1 MLKFVEGLWAWPRLT
16 RAVSLR
22 QALLRLILITLLP
35 LALASAGIAW
45 QLSSAQS
52 NAVEDQL
59 KDTATAL
66 SLAVDREVSG
76 VRGQLEA
83 VAGSRMVDEGRWQ
96 ELHEFLTA
104 LARIRH
110 GAVVAVVDH
119 TGQLKV
125 QTNFAYGA
133 PLPNLWQL
141 ESKREEAVWE
151 GHRLPL
157 SSQGLT
163 RRVIES
169 GEPEVSGVYLSIV
182 ARQPVIGI
190 SVPVVRGEQV
200 RHAIVYSFPTKAL
213 ERALGETDS
222 TTLRLTLIDRS
233 GIVIAKSESSPEQ
246 VGDRVEPASLHD
258 PADRKWWVVQ
268 RTAADGVP
276 VLSALATSD
285 LTGWTVRVSQPV
297 TDALAPAYRAA
308 RNWLVLFGLVLAA
321 AVALAVLLSGRLAA
335 PLVELAHGAGSG
347 AVPLHATGIR
357 EIDVLSERLARAAE
371 SEAQSRSELE
381 RRVAAEERE
390 RAAAESERLVR
401 AHMADLEAADRRKDH
416 FLAML
421 GHELRNPLSP
431 ILNSARLIRLA
442 GHEPAV
448 VEQSAQVVERQVE
461 HLTRLIDDLLD
472 VARIT
477 EGKIVLKRQRVEL
490 MPLVYQALE
499 ATRGLMESRAQRL
512 TIQPPS
518 DNVFL
523 DADPARIVQVLTNL
537 LTNAAKYSP
546 EGSEVGVS
554 ARREGGVVTLRVKD
568 SGLGIAP
575 EMLPRLFVPFSQA
588 SDALDR
594 SQGGLGIGLALVK
607 RLVEM
612 HGGTVTAASPG
623 LGQGSEFTVT
633 LPLATAV
640 ESRTAV
646 LDRLPVRDSAE
657 SLRCLVV
664 DDNVDAADSFA
675 ALLQA
680 SGHLTVVC
688 YEAASALKRFED
700 GPFDLAVLDIGLPGM
715 DGYELARRM
724 RALEPSSRCF
734 LAALTGY
741 GQASDA
747 KRASE
752 AGFDVHL
759 VKPLLPEALDRL
771 LAAAVEAARTRAR
784 T

>member
-1 MLKFVEGLWAWPRLT
+1 MSKFVQGLWAWPRVT
-16 RAVSLR
+16 RGISLR
-22 QALLRLILITLLP
+22 QALLRLILLTLLP
-35 LALASAGIAW
+35 LALASAAIAW
-45 QLSSAQS
+45 QLSRAQS
-52 NAVEDQL
+52 TAVEEQL

-83 VAGSRMVDEGRWQ
+83 VAGSRMVDEGRWG
-96 ELHEFLTA
+96 EMHDFLNA
-104 LARIRH
+104 LARTRN
-110 GAVVAVVDH
+110 GAVVAVVDD

-125 QTNFAYGA
+125 QTNFPYGA

-141 ESKREEAVWE
+141 ESKREEGVWD
-151 GHRLPL
+151 GHRLPI

-163 RRVIES
+163 RRVIQT
-169 GEPEVSGVYLSIV
+169 GAPEVSGVYISIV

-190 SVPVVRGEQV
+190 SVPVIRGEQI
-200 RHAIVYSFPTKAL
+200 RHAIVYSLPTKAL
-213 ERALGETDS
+213 ERALGETDATS
-222 TTLRLTLIDRS
+222 LRLALIDRS
-233 GIVIAKSESSPEQ
+233 GIVIAKSASAPEQ

-258 PADRKWWVVQ
+258 PADRKWWLVQ
-268 RTAADGVP
+268 RTASDGVP
-276 VLSALATSD
+276 VLSALATSE

-297 TDALAPAYRAA
+297 TEALAPAYRAA

-335 PLVELAHGAGSG
+335 PLVELAHGAGSRP
-347 AVPLHATGIR
+347 VPLRATGIR

-371 SEAQSRSELE
+371 SEAQSRTELE

-390 RAAAESERLVR
+390 RAAAESERIVR
-401 AHMADLEAADRRKDH
+401 AHMAELEAADRRKDH

-477 EGKIVLKRQRVEL
+477 EGKIVLKRQHVEL

-499 ATRGLMESRAQRL
+499 ATRGLMEGRAQRL

-518 DNVFL
+518 DKVFL

-546 EGSEVGVS
+546 EGSEIGVS
-554 ARREGGVVTLRVKD
+554 ARREGRVVTLRVKD
-568 SGLGIAP
+568 NGLGIAA

-588 SDALDR
+588 SDARDR

-612 HGGTVTAASPG
+612 HGGTVAAASAG

-633 LPLATAV
+633 LPLATGGASKGAA
-640 ESRTAV
+640 E
-646 LDRLPVRDSAE
+646 DRSPVRDTAQP
-657 SLRCLVV
+657 LRCLVV
-664 DDNVDAADSFA
+664 DDNTDAADSLA
-675 ALLQA
+675 ALIQA
-680 SGHLTVVC
+680 SGHAAVVC
-688 YEAASALKRFED
+688 YDAAAALKRFED
-700 GPFDLAVLDIGLPGM
+700 DRFDLAVLDIGLPGM
-715 DGYELARRM
+715 DGYALARRI
-724 RALEPSSRCF
+724 RALESSSRCF

-741 GQASDA
+741 GQSSDA
-747 KRASE
+747 ARAIES
-752 AGFDVHL
+752 GFDVHL
-759 VKPLLPEALDRL
+759 VKPLLPESLDRL
-771 LAAAVEAARTRAR
+771 LAAAVEAERAR
-784 T
+784 SRT